1 MKKSYFFKFF
11 VFALVGALAILPSCK
26 DYDDDISRLDTDLT
40 AAQNSLTSAVAELN
54 TLKTQ
59 IDAAASDSDVST
71 AVNTAKTEA
80 IATAKTDA
88 TNLLNELRGGYTG
101 TMEEIN
107 DEIIDL
113 AALITVLQGD
123 VSAIGTDLDAVKLE
137 VAANKAAIELQKSI
151 LDKYL
156 LVAGDDNIVDAI
168 AAIQEELAKAATKAD
183 LDATKAD
190 LDATKADLDAVSE
203 RIDAIDGKLN
213 ILDFAK
219 INSMITEISFDYL
232 GDDWDYRDN
241 GDFDLNF
248 TTTSA
253 QIDHVFATGVTN
265 AVTFV
270 KGQRLATE
278 GVTIMVKVSPANAD
292 LSKMLDKIKLIRSDA
307 NAEINNFVVATKAE
321 RAKPMLT
328 RATPTVTGLWNI
340 TFNLPISD
348 IDLTKL
354 QALNEPLTLNEIED
368 IYIPM
373 ISLLQIHITHYR
385 NLHNELDQFFENK
398 SKQIPYIIGVAGSV
412 AAGKSTTARVLQKLL
427 SLTPGN
433 PKVELITTDGFLYP
447 NEELERRGIL
457 NKKGFP
463 ESYDAK
469 KLLAF
474 LSGVKSG
481 RDDLEVPV
489 YSHLY
494 YDIIKD
500 KVYSFSR
507 PDILI
512 VEGINVLQV
521 STSKKVRRRVF
532 VSDFFDFSIYVD
544 ASEKNLRQWYLER
557 FKKLQ
562 QTAFSNPESYF
573 HQYASYP
580 EDKLMEFANQVWDE
594 INLPNLEQNI
604 LPTRFRANLI
614 LEKSECHFVRGVR
627 IRKI

>member
-1 MKKSYFFKFF
+1 MNKFYDVTYSPFRAFK
-11 VFALVGALAILPSCK
+11 
-26 DYDDDISRLDTDLT
+26 R
-40 AAQNSLTSAVAELN
+40 
-54 TLKTQ
+54 
-59 IDAAASDSDVST
+59 
-71 AVNTAKTEA
+71 
-80 IATAKTDA
+80 
-88 TNLLNELRGGYTG
+88 NEWR
-101 TMEEIN
+101 
-107 DEIIDL
+107 
-113 AALITVLQGD
+113 
-123 VSAIGTDLDAVKLE
+123 KLE
-137 VAANKAAIELQKSI
+137 E
-151 LDKYL
+151 
-156 LVAGDDNIVDAI
+156 
-168 AAIQEELAKAATKAD
+168 
-183 LDATKAD
+183 
-190 LDATKADLDAVSE
+190 
-203 RIDAIDGKLN
+203 
-213 ILDFAK
+213 
-219 INSMITEISFDYL
+219 
-232 GDDWDYRDN
+232 
-241 GDFDLNF
+241 
-248 TTTSA
+248 
-253 QIDHVFATGVTN
+253 H
-265 AVTFV
+265 
-270 KGQRLATE
+270 
-278 GVTIMVKVSPANAD
+278 
-292 LSKMLDKIKLIRSDA
+292 
-307 NAEINNFVVATKAE
+307 
-321 RAKPMLT
+321 PM
-328 RATPTVTGLWNI
+328 
-340 TFNLPISD
+340 FPISD

-544 ASEKNLRQWYLER
+544 ASEKNLRQWYLDR

>member
-1 MKKSYFFKFF
+1 MNKFYDVTYSPFRAFK
-11 VFALVGALAILPSCK
+11 
-26 DYDDDISRLDTDLT
+26 R
-40 AAQNSLTSAVAELN
+40 
-54 TLKTQ
+54 
-59 IDAAASDSDVST
+59 
-71 AVNTAKTEA
+71 
-80 IATAKTDA
+80 
-88 TNLLNELRGGYTG
+88 NEWR
-101 TMEEIN
+101 
-107 DEIIDL
+107 
-113 AALITVLQGD
+113 
-123 VSAIGTDLDAVKLE
+123 KLE
-137 VAANKAAIELQKSI
+137 E
-151 LDKYL
+151 
-156 LVAGDDNIVDAI
+156 
-168 AAIQEELAKAATKAD
+168 
-183 LDATKAD
+183 
-190 LDATKADLDAVSE
+190 
-203 RIDAIDGKLN
+203 
-213 ILDFAK
+213 
-219 INSMITEISFDYL
+219 
-232 GDDWDYRDN
+232 
-241 GDFDLNF
+241 
-248 TTTSA
+248 
-253 QIDHVFATGVTN
+253 H
-265 AVTFV
+265 
-270 KGQRLATE
+270 
-278 GVTIMVKVSPANAD
+278 
-292 LSKMLDKIKLIRSDA
+292 
-307 NAEINNFVVATKAE
+307 
-321 RAKPMLT
+321 PM
-328 RATPTVTGLWNI
+328 
-340 TFNLPISD
+340 FPISD